1 MPCLLGTFEDFQ
13 PHYSTAWSADHTSSE
28 AESWLQGVED
38 TENLVAELDLV
49 LVVTLRQVLY
59 LHLQYV
65 KNYLLLLWFMYR

>member
-1 MPCLLGTFEDFQ
+1 VV
-13 PHYSTAWSADHTSSE
+13 SDHTSSE

-59 LHLQYV
+59 LQIISKYFYKGLHTCRR
-65 KNYLLLLWFMYR
+65 KNQEYKTK